1 MRKLTIALLLAAGV
15 ASAAEAPLAPLEF
28 LVGHCWSGTFPD
40 GKSTDTHCFESSL
53 GGRLIYDKH
62 VVRGDKPDYS
72 GESVWYVDPKSK
84 RVTFM
89 YFNSIGGVSTGTLE
103 EAQGTRLRFS
113 DEAYTGSDGKK
124 QKYRTV
130 WERKGEDGYVALTE
144 QQKGDQWVEAWR
156 IEFKRTP
163 KTGG

>member
-1 MRKLTIALLLAAGV
+1 MRKLVVVLLLAAGV
-15 ASAAEAPLAPLEF
+15 ASAEEAPLAPLEF
-28 LVGHCWSGTFPD
+28 LVGSCWSGKFPD

-72 GESVWYVDPKSK
+72 GESVYYVDPQSK

-89 YFNSIGGVSTGTLE
+89 YFNSIGGVSTGTLD
-103 EAQGTRLRFS
+103 AQGTRLQFA
-113 DEAYTGSDGKK
+113 DEEYTGADGKK

-130 WERKGEDGYVALTE
+130 WEQKGSDGYVALTE
-144 QQKGDQWVEAWR
+144 REAGDKWVEAWR
-156 IEFKRTP
+156 IEFRRTP